1 MPRKSPLINTFLD
14 YLEIEKGLSRNTIQS
29 YALDLTRLHEWTSS
43 NNKSLRGLNERDIER
58 WVGDLAR
65 KTHKATSICRALSSA
80 RGFFQFL
87 VLENETDINPTDDL
101 VGPKK
106 RRTLPRVPTAEEV
119 SRLLRAPDL
128 TTKEGLRDRALLE
141 LMYATGLRISEAI
154 SLTHRDLNL
163 RSRILRCHGKGNKE
177 RQVPISE
184 SALRRVQQYISTLS
198 PRRQPALNSFVF
210 LNQDRPLTR
219 QFTWALINQY
229 ATKAGLNNV
238 TPHTLRHSFA
248 THLLENGAS
257 TVFVQALLGHQ
268 HITTTEI
275 YTSVSTKHLHR
286 SYDQH
291 HPRARARARA
301 SVKNRKGI
309 NDP

>member
-1 MPRKSPLINTFLD
+1 MPRKSPLINAFLD
-14 YLEIEKGLSRNTIQS
+14 YLEIEKGLSRNTIRS
-29 YALDLTRLHEWTSS
+29 YALDLTRLQEWTSR

-58 WVGDLAR
+58 WIGDRAR
-65 KTHKATSICRALSSA
+65 KTQTATSISRALSTA

-87 VLENETDINPTDDL
+87 VLENETDIDPTHDL

-106 RRTLPRVPTAEEV
+106 RRTLPHVPTAEEV

-128 TTKEGLRDRALLE
+128 TTKDGLRDRALLE

-163 RSRILRCHGKGNKE
+163 RSRIIRCHGKGNKE
-177 RQVPISE
+177 RLVPISE

-238 TPHTLRHSFA
+238 TPHSLRHAFA
-248 THLLENGAS
+248 TQLLENGAS

-275 YTSVSTKHLHR
+275 YTRVSTKHLRR

-291 HPRARARARA
+291 HPRARARG
-301 SVKNRKGI
+301 SVTNRNGI